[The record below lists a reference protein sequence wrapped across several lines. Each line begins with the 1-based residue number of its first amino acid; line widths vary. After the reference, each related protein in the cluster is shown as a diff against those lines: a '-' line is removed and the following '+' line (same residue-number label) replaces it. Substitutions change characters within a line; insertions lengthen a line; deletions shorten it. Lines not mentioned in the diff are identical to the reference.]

1 MTSSPPIK
9 SLSVNN
15 LFQGSSTCCSP
26 LCMEMVHMS
35 RTPLLCCTVINGVE
49 ASTKWT
55 AAVGN
60 NYRTTKE
67 VTFHTIV
74 ITKYDKFMICI
85 RSDQWCR
92 FGDDIV
98 GYIDSKHII
107 PSGCGRPSTWLAIQR
122 WHKIKKNRNNCPVK
136 QNGPIH
142 LHVCWSFFWIVS
154 VHRPSSIADHFS

>member
-35 RTPLLCCTVINGVE
+35 RTPLLCCTVIHGLE
-49 ASTKWT
+49 ASTKST
-55 AAVGN
+55 ASVGN

-92 FGDDIV
+92 FGDDII
-98 GYIDSKHII
+98 GYIDCKHII
-107 PSGCGRPSTWLAIQR
+107 PSGCGRPSTSWLSNGGI
-122 WHKIKKNRNNCPVK
+122 KSKKKNRNNCPVK

-142 LHVCWSFFWIVS
+142 LHVC
-154 VHRPSSIADHFS
+154 